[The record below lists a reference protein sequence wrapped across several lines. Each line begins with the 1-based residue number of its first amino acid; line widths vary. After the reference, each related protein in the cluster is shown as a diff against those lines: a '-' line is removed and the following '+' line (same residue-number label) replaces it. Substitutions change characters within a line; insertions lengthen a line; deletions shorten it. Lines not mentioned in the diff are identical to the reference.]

1 MGGFARFLADHLMLA
16 SIYDRW
22 IRFPKVA
29 KRSAF
34 SVIFRDQIPK
44 SPTSFFWP
52 VPDVKRN
59 DLPRPS
65 AKCYPNPS
73 FLYFFTHKWPQL
85 VQFEYI
91 IFFGWNQRAYDSRE
105 ELCFFYLTEG
115 CLVADAEHSA
125 QTTGRSAFLG
135 RLHNHFFERLTFL
148 RTLWKTP
155 PKPHALHLYLGFP
168 ELFEPFFTICSEPHL
183 WQHFFQLPWPVFFW
197 TKLSKT
203 PTKLHYHG
211 LPCAYWYS

>member
-29 KRSAF
+29 KRPAF

-52 VPDVKRN
+52 VPDLKRN

-91 IFFGWNQRAYDSRE
+91 IFFGWNQRAYDFRE
-105 ELCFFYLTEG
+105 ELCFFFIQRRAVWWLMPNTLAKPREEVRSWAA
-115 CLVADAEHSA
+115 C
-125 QTTGRSAFLG
+125 TTISLNASL
-135 RLHNHFFERLTFL
+135 L

-183 WQHFFQLPWPVFFW
+183 WQHFFSITMTSLFLNKIKQN
-197 TKLSKT
+197 T
-203 PTKLHYHG
+203 H
-211 LPCAYWYS
+211 

>member
-29 KRSAF
+29 KRPAF

-52 VPDVKRN
+52 IPDVKRN

-105 ELCFFYLTEG
+105 GLCFFLSNGGLFGGWCRTLCPNHG
-115 CLVADAEHSA
+115 KKCVLGPPA
-125 QTTGRSAFLG
+125 QPFFWTPHFYAHFEKHPQNHTLCTCTSGFQNYS
-135 RLHNHFFERLTFL
+135 NHFL
-148 RTLWKTP
+148 RYVP
-155 PKPHALHLYLGFP
+155 NHIYDN
-168 ELFEPFFTICSEPHL
+168 I
-183 WQHFFQLPWPVFFW
+183 FFQLPWPVFFW

-203 PTKLHYHG
+203 PTKLHYQII
-211 LPCAYWYS
+211 